1 MTKTRRFNPDRDV
14 SPWSGPLR
22 PYDLLKEV
30 TVAFIVVAVLV
41 VGLAVVFGSPD
52 DKAVTIKSWSTQ
64 DAVDFATTA
73 ITELDGTSA
82 TATYGPPYNNTPDA
96 AQKIGPISLQQLAG
110 VRQPV
115 NTAQD
120 FVLGPLASIA
130 PQNAALSSALAT
142 FNAADEATKAKWEAS
157 YEKAVAKAEFA
168 NGHLVVPP
176 GAYGPVAVMI
186 SSLTA
191 MAQSGALDTSMV
203 DQAHFYGTNYTK
215 SLLFV
220 ADGTHLETLATN
232 QHLGGDQ
239 WGMMNETGNYPGQAW
254 LWLYTMWYQVWPFNG
269 PWGANAD
276 ALVWALMM
284 GLTLALI
291 LVPFIPGLRS
301 VPRWTRVYRI
311 IWREHY
317 RSEGH

>member
-1 MTKTRRFNPDRDV
+1 MATTRRFNPDRDV
-14 SPWSGPLR
+14 SPWKGPMR

-30 TVAFIVVAVLV
+30 TLALVVVAVLV

-52 DKAVTIKSWSTQ
+52 DKAVTIKSWSQ
-64 DAVDFATTA
+64 SDAVDFATTA

-82 TATYGPPYNNTPDA
+82 TATYGPPYNNTADA

-110 VRQPV
+110 VHQPV

-120 FVLGPLASIA
+120 FVLGPLATIA
-130 PQNAALSSALAT
+130 PQNKALAVALAQ
-142 FNAADEATKAKWEAS
+142 FNTASATTQAAWEAG
-157 YEKAVAKAEFA
+157 YEKAVEKAEWK
-168 NGHLVVPP
+168 NGTLMVPS
-176 GAYGPVAVMI
+176 GSYGPVGTMI
-186 SSLTA
+186 AALTS

-215 SLLFV
+215 SLLFIS
-220 ADGTHLETLATN
+220 DGTHLETLATN

-284 GLTLALI
+284 LLTLVLI
-291 LVPFIPGLRS
+291 LVPFIPGVRS
-301 VPRWTRVYRI
+301 IPRWSRIYRI

-317 RSEGH
+317 RSGQH